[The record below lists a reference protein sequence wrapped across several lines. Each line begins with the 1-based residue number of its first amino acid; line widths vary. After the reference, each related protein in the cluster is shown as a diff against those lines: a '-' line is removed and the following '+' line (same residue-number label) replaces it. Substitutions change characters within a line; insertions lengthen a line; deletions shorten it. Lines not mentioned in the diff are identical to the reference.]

1 MPDIIMEDSSCLD
14 PREALGLEWLDANGK
29 GGYASSTVMNCHTRK
44 YHGLLV
50 ANFNKPSGRQ
60 VILSKFE
67 DSLQLGKEEYF
78 FSCHQ
83 YPGLFFQGPRN
94 CLASFNNVLAPK
106 FTYQIDGQ
114 IDGIVLHKTIM
125 LFYGED
131 CVLVKY
137 EFENLPSPSLLR
149 IRPFLAYRGF
159 HILKKQ
165 NMLFDTKTCDVK
177 NGFKI
182 TPYPDMP
189 SFFIQTSSRSQFSSS
204 PLWYYNFEYQEE
216 RQRGYSWREDLFLP
230 GVLEIPVK
238 SGNTV
243 IVSASLKINSRQL
256 LLKWKGEEKRRAGI
270 QAEESAIVEKF
281 TGEDRDNLRQLLRAG
296 RQFITRTPDGRPAII
311 AGYHWFDDWGRDTL
325 ISLPGLAFCCG
336 RPQEGTAI
344 LESLGK
350 YEKNGLLPNFFST
363 DGKGNGYNSVDAS
376 LWYFWTV
383 QQMLKYTGD
392 LQKIRASLWPVMK
405 NIIKNFLAGTV
416 FDIHMSDNGLLHAG
430 NRDTNLTWMD
440 ATVGGRPVTPRWGF
454 PVEINALWYNAICF
468 AGELAGLFGEPG
480 LFPADLPARIERSFQ
495 DTFWIEEGAYLGD
508 VFSQGALDHAVR
520 PNQIFALSLPFSP
533 LSPAQAAGVVNKVKA
548 NLLTPCGLRTLS
560 PDDRAYQGRYEGNE
574 AKRDGAYH
582 QGTVWP
588 WMLASFGEACL
599 KVAEDKKE
607 AKVFLLE
614 NLRSFLR
621 RHLWVAGVGCISEIF
636 DGDSPH
642 TPRGC
647 ISQAWSTG
655 ELIRLYSILQET

>member
-1 MPDIIMEDSSCLD
+1 M
-14 PREALGLEWLDANGK
+14 
-29 GGYASSTVMNCHTRK
+29 
-44 YHGLLV
+44 
-50 ANFNKPSGRQ
+50 
-60 VILSKFE
+60 
-67 DSLQLGKEEYF
+67 
-78 FSCHQ
+78 
-83 YPGLFFQGPRN
+83 
-94 CLASFNNVLAPK
+94 
-106 FTYQIDGQ
+106 
-114 IDGIVLHKTIM
+114 
-125 LFYGED
+125 
-131 CVLVKY
+131 
-137 EFENLPSPSLLR
+137 
-149 IRPFLAYRGF
+149 
-159 HILKKQ
+159 
-165 NMLFDTKTCDVK
+165 
-177 NGFKI
+177 
-182 TPYPDMP
+182 
-189 SFFIQTSSRSQFSSS
+189 
-204 PLWYYNFEYQEE
+204 
-216 RQRGYSWREDLFLP
+216 
-230 GVLEIPVK
+230 
-238 SGNTV
+238 
-243 IVSASLKINSRQL
+243 
-256 LLKWKGEEKRRAGI
+256 
-270 QAEESAIVEKF
+270 
-281 TGEDRDNLRQLLRAG
+281 
-296 RQFITRTPDGRPAII
+296 II

-325 ISLPGLAFCCG
+325 ISLPGLTLCCG

-350 YEKNGLLPNFFST
+350 YEKNGLLPNFFSNE
-363 DGKGNGYNSVDAS
+363 GKGNGYNSVDAS

-383 QQMLKYTGD
+383 QQMRKYNGD
-392 LQKIRASLWPVMK
+392 LQKIRTSFWPVMK

-468 AGELAGLFGEPG
+468 AGELAGLFGELD
-480 LFPADLPARIERSFQ
+480 LFPADLPARIGRSFQ

-533 LSPAQAAGVVNKVKA
+533 LSPAQATGVVDKVKTH
-548 NLLTPCGLRTLS
+548 LLTPCGLRTLS

-614 NLRSFLR
+614 QLRSFLR
-621 RHLWVAGVGCISEIF
+621 RHLWVAGLGCISEIF
-636 DGDSPH
+636 DGDPPH

-647 ISQAWSTG
+647 MSQAWSTG